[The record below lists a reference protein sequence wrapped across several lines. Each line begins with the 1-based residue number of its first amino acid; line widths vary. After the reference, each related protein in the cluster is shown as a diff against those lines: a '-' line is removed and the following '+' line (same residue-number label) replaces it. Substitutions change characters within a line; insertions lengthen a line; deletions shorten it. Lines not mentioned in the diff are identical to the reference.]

1 MRTTDIPKHNLIY
14 GRTINSRLK
23 TESKSLAFYKDNRV
37 KIDYSVNGN
46 RSFPINIQITK
57 DDSILERPYLFTSNT
72 IIINDHYPS
81 RDEWL
86 ALLTMREHRSNFS
99 KIHWIIRHNRMKSE
113 ENIYAFEDALKAL
126 YRNKESEKIHNQG
139 IYTKLPIPTIVIYD
153 HVEYWKI
160 KSCVDAIDKES
171 LIKLIHESNAFGTHR
186 YFTINDSKKVVITA
200 YTHPSEI
207 IGSDNI
213 LRRDFTIIS
222 INL

>member
-57 DDSILERPYLFTSNT
+57 DDSILERPYLFTSNA

-86 ALLTMREHRSNFS
+86 ALLTMREYRSNFG
-99 KIHWIIRHNRMKSE
+99 KIHWIVRYDSTKSE
-113 ENIYAFEDALKAL
+113 ENVYAFEDALKAI
-126 YRNKESEKIHNQG
+126 YRNKESEKLHNPNIHSS
-139 IYTKLPIPTIVIYD
+139 IPTIVVYNHLD
-153 HVEYWKI
+153 YWKT
-160 KSCVDAIDKES
+160 KKTVDEIDKDN
-171 LIKLIHESNAFGTHR
+171 LIKLVHECNAFDTHR
-186 YFTINDSKKVVITA
+186 YFTINKNKKVTITA

-213 LRRDFTIIS
+213 LRRDYTIRS